1 MTKFIA
7 TAALALTVT
16 FASVAPVAAATDH
29 RSDKAPSA
37 KVAPKTDNSFDI
49 EYWGLKHAQR
59 TDDRTVVRTIE
70 PKIVAQSGSG
80 EI

>member
-7 TAALALTVT
+7 TAAFALTVP

-37 KVAPKTDNSFDI
+37 KIAPKTDNLFDI
-49 EYWGLKHAQR
+49 EYRGLKNTQR
-59 TDDRTVVRTIE
+59 TDDWTVARTIE
-70 PKIVAQSGSG
+70 PKIVAQAGDGS
-80 EI
+80 I